1 MSWSSGAKVFFDI
14 AGSVSEIVSDEN
26 ERQKLYIAM
35 IDHFENHDCDNI
47 CDIYKTNIDD
57 LNEVLENYY
66 GFEKMDFLDELRI
79 SGGYRDKEIFD
90 DEVAELD
97 FSR

>member
-1 MSWSSGAKVFFDI
+1 
-14 AGSVSEIVSDEN
+14 
-26 ERQKLYIAM
+26 
-35 IDHFENHDCDNI
+35 
-47 CDIYKTNIDD
+47 
-57 LNEVLENYY
+57 
-66 GFEKMDFLDELRI
+66 LRI